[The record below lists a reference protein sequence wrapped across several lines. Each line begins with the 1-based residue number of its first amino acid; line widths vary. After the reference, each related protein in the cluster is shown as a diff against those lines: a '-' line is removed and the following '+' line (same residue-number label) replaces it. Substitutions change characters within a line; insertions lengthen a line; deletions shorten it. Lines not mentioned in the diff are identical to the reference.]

1 MGGLIG
7 GDGGE
12 GGKGPGVMTT
22 AALLLST
29 QGLHQAGSVRQ
40 DQHVLEW
47 MWQSQKVLQAL

>member
-1 MGGLIG
+1 
-7 GDGGE
+7 
-12 GGKGPGVMTT
+12 MTT